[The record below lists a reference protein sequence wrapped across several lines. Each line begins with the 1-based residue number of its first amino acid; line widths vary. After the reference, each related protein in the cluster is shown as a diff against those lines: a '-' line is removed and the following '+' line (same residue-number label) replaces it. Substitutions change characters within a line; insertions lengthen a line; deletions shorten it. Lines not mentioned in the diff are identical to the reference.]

1 MDRDDIKYYSVM
13 RNNKILSLVTT
24 WMALE
29 CIMLSEINEITYIW
43 YLIEMSSY
51 KRRVDWWL
59 PLWEVRDMG

>member
-29 CIMLSEINEITYIW
+29 CIMLSEINQRKTNTI
-43 YLIEMSSY
+43 
-51 KRRVDWWL
+51 
-59 PLWEVRDMG
+59 